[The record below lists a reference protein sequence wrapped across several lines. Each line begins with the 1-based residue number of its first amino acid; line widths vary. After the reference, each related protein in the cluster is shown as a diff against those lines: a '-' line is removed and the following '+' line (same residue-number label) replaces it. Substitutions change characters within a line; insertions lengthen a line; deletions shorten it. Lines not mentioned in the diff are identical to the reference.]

1 MIVSVE
7 PEGLSEAI
15 DVSAYRRENVG
26 KKTITAAR

>member
-1 MIVSVE
+1 ME

-15 DVSAYRRENVG
+15 DVSAYKIENVG